1 MRASRIKQ
9 INKKPYAKAK
19 QKRGKREK
27 ERDASAEQAKAVAY
41 LFCPGW

>member
-1 MRASRIKQ
+1 MHASRIKQ

-27 ERDASAEQAKAVAY
+27 ERDASAQHS
-41 LFCPGW
+41 